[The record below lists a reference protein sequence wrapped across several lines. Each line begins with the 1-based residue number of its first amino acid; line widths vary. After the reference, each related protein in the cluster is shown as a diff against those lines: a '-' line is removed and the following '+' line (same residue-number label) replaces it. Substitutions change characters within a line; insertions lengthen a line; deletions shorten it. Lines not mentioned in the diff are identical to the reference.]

1 MKKKFKIV
9 ISESAESEVE
19 AESMDEAVSIF
30 ESEVGSH
37 EEFLEEYGE
46 FTYEVIPLEN
56 HKEVK

>member
-19 AESMDEAVSIF
+19 AENLGEAVAIF
-30 ESEVGSH
+30 ESEVGSA

-46 FTYEVIPLEN
+46 FTYEVIPPE
-56 HKEVK
+56 KS

>member
-19 AESMDEAVSIF
+19 AENLGEAIAIF
-30 ESEVGSH
+30 ESQVGSA

-46 FTYEVIPLEN
+46 FTYEVIPPE
-56 HKEVK
+56 KA

>member
-19 AESMDEAVSIF
+19 AESMDEAVAIF

-37 EEFLEEYGE
+37 KEFLEEYGE
-46 FTYEVIPLEN
+46 FTYEVIPPE
-56 HKEVK
+56 KS

>member
-19 AESMDEAVSIF
+19 AESLEEAVGIF
-30 ESEVGSH
+30 ESEVGSA

-46 FTYEVIPLEN
+46 FTYEVIPLE
-56 HKEVK
+56 KS

>member
-9 ISESAESEVE
+9 IRESAVSEVE

-46 FTYEVIPLEN
+46 FTYEVIPPE
-56 HKEVK
+56 KS